1 MSQRWRD
8 VVVELLIVIVGVFLA
23 IQVENWNEGRKELA
37 QEKVLLESLR
47 DDFVENQR
55 IGKHRIGQYTRA
67 EAAALELRRIAQTE
81 TEANVEEFY
90 EVINDANSV
99 WPPSFVSNTWD
110 LLT

>member
-1 MSQRWRD
+1 VIIKRISDALLSRRWRD
-8 VVVELLIVIVGVFLA
+8 VLVELLIVIVGVFLA

-67 EAAALELRRIAQTE
+67 EAAALELRRVTQTE
-81 TEANVEEFY
+81 TELNAEKFY
-90 EVINDANSV
+90 TLINDA
-99 WPPSFVSNTWD
+99 
-110 LLT
+110 